1 MKKLISLL
9 LVLLLLCPAV
19 LAEDTLFGV
28 IEPDVNYKIT
38 LTRKAVLKGG
48 DTFKTMNYHVQQG
61 SATDGTY
68 AYFVLEDQH
77 QSLGSIWKVDMSTW
91 KVVDT
96 MYDLPID
103 HGNDM
108 TYNPGKHQ
116 LVVVNNKPHYNTLT
130 FIDPD
135 TLTII
140 ETKKL
145 TADMYA
151 IAYNPASDR
160 YVIGL
165 SGSWNFMI
173 TDGEFNVQHLCIG
186 KDTGLVKQGVECD
199 DSYIYFPQCKSD
211 NSINQLVVY
220 DWEGNYVNTIRVSAY
235 QEIESL
241 FHNENG
247 TYIAF
252 NASGSSIYEAKLNI
266 IE

>member
-1 MKKLISLL
+1 M
-9 LVLLLLCPAV
+9 
-19 LAEDTLFGV
+19 
-28 IEPDVNYKIT
+28 
-38 LTRKAVLKGG
+38 
-48 DTFKTMNYHVQQG
+48 
-61 SATDGTY
+61 
-68 AYFVLEDQH
+68 
-77 QSLGSIWKVDMSTW
+77 
-91 KVVDT
+91 
-96 MYDLPID
+96 
-103 HGNDM
+103 
-108 TYNPGKHQ
+108 
-116 LVVVNNKPHYNTLT
+116 VVNNKPHYNTLT

-173 TDGEFNVQHLCIG
+173 TDGDFNVQHLCFG

-211 NSINQLVVY
+211 NSVNQLVVY

-235 QEIESL
+235 QEIESM